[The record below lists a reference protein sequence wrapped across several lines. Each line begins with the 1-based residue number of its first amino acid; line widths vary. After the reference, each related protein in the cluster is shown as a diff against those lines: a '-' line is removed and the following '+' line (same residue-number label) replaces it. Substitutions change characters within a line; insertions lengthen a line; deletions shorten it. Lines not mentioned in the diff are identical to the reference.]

1 MDARPIRKYIEI
13 TESLSMIPQELIP
26 QPVVFEPPVP
36 EPQLDADIETKLEDL
51 IFKLSSYQDPDMG
64 EYSAGVE
71 AGMTRAA
78 DMLQNLLNR
87 LKG

>member
-13 TESLSMIPQELIP
+13 TESLSLIPEDLLP

-36 EPQLDADIETKLEDL
+36 EVSLEEEFEKKLEDL
-51 IFKLSSYQDPDMG
+51 VFKLNSYQDPDVG

-71 AGMTRAA
+71 AGMSRAA
-78 DMLQNLLNR
+78 DMVQNLLNR
-87 LKG
+87 LRG

>member
-13 TESLSMIPQELIP
+13 TESLTHVPQELIP

-36 EPQLDADIETKLEDL
+36 ETQLDAEIETKLESL
-51 IFKLSSYQDPDMG
+51 IFKLNSYQDPDMG

-71 AGMTRAA
+71 AGMARAA